1 MDLFLREGSPFNRSD
16 FSNDDKKKKKHNPR
30 IFFILY
36 IFLIFVLIVGY
47 FLVENEVIE
56 ILVYFQ
62 SVFILKQNIFFYL
75 EVLKLES

>member
-1 MDLFLREGSPFNRSD
+1 MLMDLFLREGSPFNRSD

-47 FLVENEVIE
+47 FLG
-56 ILVYFQ
+56 
-62 SVFILKQNIFFYL
+62 
-75 EVLKLES
+75 